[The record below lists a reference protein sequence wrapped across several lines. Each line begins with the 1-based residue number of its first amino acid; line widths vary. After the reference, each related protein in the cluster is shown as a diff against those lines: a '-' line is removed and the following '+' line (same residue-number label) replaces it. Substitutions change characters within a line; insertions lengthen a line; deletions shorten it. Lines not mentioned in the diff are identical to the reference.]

1 MAISRAQMGSQLK
14 GTKMKKRKTK
24 KMALGGI
31 AAVKELGV
39 EAIPSV
45 SIAKSLASGKPEG
58 LLRATPIGQ
67 ALSQQEAEA
76 KSRKNTRV
84 SGAPQQS
91 TQSQAQSGRMERPQK
106 PTRGMKAGGQMGR
119 GDGCCVRGKTR
130 GRMT

>member
-1 MAISRAQMGSQLK
+1 MGSQLK

-67 ALSQQEAEA
+67 ALSQQEDEA

-91 TQSQAQSGRMERPQK
+91 TQSQAQSGRMERMERPQK
-106 PTRGMKAGGQMGR
+106 PTRGMKAGGRAGR

-130 GRMT
+130 GKMV